1 MAKRKK
7 NGLLLWAILFVALG
21 LFLYFGVAG
30 FSFSAFLC
38 FGVAAV
44 FLCYWLLRKLPFPIQ
59 KLLRRCLSGLL
70 LIGLLLA
77 VFTGVQISLA
87 AQGTED
93 PQGEYLVVLGAGVN
107 GTTPSY
113 ILRTRIEAAY
123 EYLSANPDV
132 QCIVSGGK
140 GGGEDISEAQ
150 CMFEHL
156 TAMGIAPERIWL
168 EDRSTSTKENLAY
181 TLQVIREKTGS
192 TPTSLT
198 LLSNDFHLYRASLFA
213 GQQGIA
219 AETVPA
225 STNWAALYINY
236 FLREI
241 GCIWYLIIFGG

>member
-1 MAKRKK
+1 MKRKK
-7 NGLLLWAILFVALG
+7 NGLLLWAALFAALG
-21 LFLYFGVAG
+21 LFLYFGIAG
-30 FSFSAFLC
+30 FSFSAYLC
-38 FGVAAV
+38 FGLAAV
-44 FLCYWLLRKLPFPIQ
+44 FLCYWLLRKLPLRTQ
-59 KLLRRCLSGLL
+59 KLFRRCISGLL

-77 VFTGVQISLA
+77 VYTGVQISLA

-113 ILRTRIEAAY
+113 ILRTRIDAAY

-150 CMFEHL
+150 CMFEQL
-156 TAMGIAPERIWL
+156 TAKGIEAERIWL

-181 TLQVIREKTGS
+181 TLEVIREKTGS

-198 LLSNDFHLYRASLFA
+198 LLSNEFHLYRASLFA
-213 GQQGIA
+213 GQQGLA
-219 AETVPA
+219 VETVPA
-225 STNWAALYINY
+225 ETRWAALYINY

-241 GCIWYLIIFGG
+241 VCVWYLIIFGG